1 MMIRAKLTRRRM
13 LAVGLVAAALPKPV
27 AGWRRALADTT
38 PDTVVYVSN
47 AGSKEIGI
55 FAMNRDSGELTV
67 IDKVPVPGTDKPSPA
82 NMPMAVT
89 PDAGSSIAALRS
101 EHFSGSSFAIDR
113 ATGRLTHVATT
124 PLADQMAYII
134 TDRTGRFLLGASYL
148 GNKLTIYPIDTDG
161 HIVEKTTADHPTPGR
176 NRTASSSMKRTS
188 IATRRCL
195 GGDVVMEWNFDPA
208 NGTLSPNGPGAVHTK
223 PGAGP
228 RHLALH
234 PNERFALS
242 DHRDHR
248 TIGAYAID
256 PAAGTLTELQFVDAR
271 PTGFTAQP
279 AAADLHVTPDG
290 RFLYGSERKTST
302 LAGYQHRPEK
312 GTLTPIGHWPTEK
325 TPRGFNIDP
334 RGRFLLSVGLDSNAM
349 TVYHIDRQSGLAAR
363 QAIPDGHR
371 CRTGSNSSTCDR
383 RPYGC
388 DVEGKAGGTRS
399 ETTVAPS
406 LRLSQAA
413 ID

>member
-55 FAMNRDSGELTV
+55 FAMNRDSGELTA

-89 PDAGSSIAALRS
+89 PDRRFIFAALRS
-101 EHFSGSSFAIDR
+101 GNFPASSFAIDR

-124 PLADQMAYII
+124 PLADSMAYII
-134 TDRTGRFLLGASYL
+134 TDRTGRFLLGASYP
-148 GNKLTIYPIDTDG
+148 GNKLTINPIDIDG
-161 HIVEKTTADHPTPGR
+161 HIVEKTTEIIP
-176 NRTASSSMKRTS
+176 NRPKSHCILVDKTNKYCYASS
-188 IATRRCL
+188 L
-195 GGDVVMEWNFDPA
+195 GGDIVMEWKFDPA
-208 NGTLSPNGPGAVHTK
+208 SGTLSPNGPGAVHTK

-228 RHLALH
+228 RHMALH
-234 PNERFALS
+234 PNQRFLYLITETT
-242 DHRDHR
+242 D

-256 PAAGTLTELQFVDAR
+256 PASGTLTELQFVDAR
-271 PTGFTAQP
+271 PPGFTAQP

-302 LAGYQHRPEK
+302 LAGYRIDPEK
-312 GTLTPIGHWPTEK
+312 GTLSPIGHWPTEK

-334 RGRFLLSVGLDSNAM
+334 RGRFLLSVGLELECD
-349 TVYHIDRQSGLAAR
+349 DGLPHRPAIGAARPR
-363 QAIPDGHR
+363 QAIPDGTDAELDR
-371 CRTGSNSSTCDR
+371 IR
-383 RPYGC
+383 RPAIG
-388 DVEGKAGGTRS
+388 DPMDAMSRGKPAER
-399 ETTVAPS
+399 AARPRLRRPS
-406 LRLSQAA
+406 A
-413 ID
+413 